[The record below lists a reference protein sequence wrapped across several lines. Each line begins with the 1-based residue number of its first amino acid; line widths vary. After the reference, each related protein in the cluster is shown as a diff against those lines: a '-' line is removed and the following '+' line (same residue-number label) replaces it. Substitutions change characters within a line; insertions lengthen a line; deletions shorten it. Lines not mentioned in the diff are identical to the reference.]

1 MIEIH
6 FTLDGI
12 EKKETAVFYDLKD
25 MQYFIKTFKEEVLEQ
40 YPNATDIRLGECYVG
55 I

>member
-6 FTLDGI
+6 FTLNGV

-25 MQYFIKTFKEEVLEQ
+25 MQHFIKKF
-40 YPNATDIRLGECYVG
+40 
-55 I
+55 

>member
-12 EKKETAVFYDLKD
+12 QKKETAVFYDLKD
-25 MQYFIKTFKEEVLEQ
+25 MQGFLKTFKEEVLTN
-40 YPNATDIRLGECYVG
+40 YPTATDIRLGECFVG

>member
-12 EKKETAVFYDLKD
+12 EKVETAVFYDLKD
-25 MQYFIKTFKEEVLEQ
+25 MQGFINNFEQEVLAT
-40 YPNATDIRLGECYVG
+40 YPSAENIRLGQAYVG
-55 I
+55 L